1 MKMIG
6 RYAVRGQLGR
16 GGMSRVYK
24 VEMPVTGKIAALKRL
39 EPNPLLVD
47 LMGMEAVRE
56 LFVAEAVIVANL
68 RHPHLAEIWDF
79 DEENDRPFYLMDYYC
94 NNLGVMI
101 GETYETEK
109 PSRIIQTDRAIHYI
123 RQILMGL
130 DRLHHASIIHRDI
143 KPFNI
148 LITDHDTVK
157 ICDFGL
163 SKLRGEVFQ
172 GPPQLKVGTPWYA
185 APEQEE
191 NPDSVDYGADLYSV
205 GVMLYRMLTGNLP
218 MDDPEPPSRFN
229 PDLDEEWND
238 FLYKTIAPRPQNRF
252 RSAGAMLL
260 ALDESATAWEAKK
273 DRICRLSPVETTDSE
288 PPEPLSDIR
297 RKKPVKVR
305 PQVARERFE
314 LDDLWRPRAYARNHL
329 EEAGEGVVFDRTTG
343 LTWERSGSQYPVTW
357 HEAKAYIEERNRDR
371 CGGYSDWRL
380 PTVDELISLVTETPH
395 GRSLCI
401 EPVFDPTQKQLWSLD
416 RRSHIAAWY
425 VSIDLGF
432 VAWQDFTGY
441 YYARG
446 VRG

>member
-39 EPNPLLVD
+39 EPNQLLVD
-47 LMGMEAVRE
+47 LMGMDAVRD
-56 LFVAEAVIVANL
+56 LFVTEAVIVANL
-68 RHPHLAEIWDF
+68 RHPHLTEIWDF
-79 DEENDRPFYLMDYYC
+79 DEDEGKPFYLMDYYC

-109 PSRIIQTDRAIHYI
+109 PSRIIKTDRAIHYI

-130 DRLHHASIIHRDI
+130 DRLHHAAIIHRDI

-163 SKLRGEVFQ
+163 SKIRGEAFQ

-185 APEQEE
+185 SPEQEE
-191 NPDSVDYGADLYSV
+191 NPDWVDPSADLFSV
-205 GVMLYRMLTGNLP
+205 GIMLYRMLTGILP
-218 MDDPEPPSRFN
+218 MEDPKPASRFN
-229 PDLDEEWND
+229 PDLNRDWNA
-238 FLYKTIAPRPQNRF
+238 FLFKAMAPRPEHRF
-252 RSAGAMLL
+252 RRAKDMLA
-260 ALDESATAWEAKK
+260 ALDDTVSAWEAEK
-273 DRICRLSPVETTDSE
+273 DRVCRL
-288 PPEPLSDIR
+288 PPEESTASPLSAPGSEKR
-297 RKKPVKVR
+297 RKQPVKVR
-305 PQVARERFE
+305 PQVARERFA
-314 LDDLWRPRAYARNHL
+314 LDELWRPRIYIPNRF
-329 EEAGEGVVFDRTTG
+329 EEFGNRLVFDHSTG
-343 LTWERSGSQYPVTW
+343 LTWEKSGSEYPLNW
-357 HEAKAYIEERNRDR
+357 HEANAYIDGLNRNRPD
-371 CGGYSDWRL
+371 GHFDWRL
-380 PTVDELISLVTETPH
+380 PTVDELTSLITETPH

-401 EPVFDPTQKQLWSLD
+401 EPVFDPTQKQIWSCD

-441 YYARG
+441 YYVRG
-446 VRG
+446 VCG

>member
-56 LFVAEAVIVANL
+56 LFVTEAVIVANL
-68 RHPHLAEIWDF
+68 RHPHVTDIWDF
-79 DEENDRPFYLMDYYC
+79 DEEEDKPFYLMDYYC

-109 PSRIIQTDRAIHYI
+109 PSRIIKTDRAIHYI
-123 RQILMGL
+123 RQILLGL
-130 DRLHHASIIHRDI
+130 DRLHHAGIIHRDI

-148 LITDHDTVK
+148 LITDHDAVK

-191 NPDSVDYGADLYSV
+191 NPDTVGYSADLFSV
-205 GVMLYRMLTGNLP
+205 GIMLYRMLTGILP
-218 MDDPEPPSRFN
+218 MENPKPASRFN
-229 PDLDEEWND
+229 PDLDKDWD
-238 FLYKTIAPRPQNRF
+238 AFLFKAMEPRPQDRF
-252 RSAGAMLL
+252 RRTRSMLA
-260 ALDESATAWEAKK
+260 ALDTIISDWEAEKE
-273 DRICRLSPVETTDSE
+273 RICRL
-288 PPEPLSDIR
+288 PPEETIDFPSPESLNQDR
-297 RKKPVKVR
+297 RKQPIKVR
-305 PQVARERFE
+305 PRVARERFS
-314 LDDLWRPRAYARNHL
+314 LDELWRPRAYIQNQL
-329 EEAGEGVVFDRTTG
+329 ETGGNGIIFDRTTG
-343 LTWERSGSQYPVTW
+343 LAWERSGSEYPLTW
-357 HEAKAYIEERNRDR
+357 HEANTYIDELNRNR
-371 CGGYSDWRL
+371 CGGHTDWRL
-380 PTVDELISLVTETPH
+380 PTVDELTSLITKTPH

-401 EPVFDPTQKQLWSLD
+401 EPVFDSTQKQVWSSD

-425 VSIDLGF
+425 VSIVLGF

-441 YYARG
+441 YYVRG